1 MTQIASQSKDFPQWY
16 QDVVDK
22 AELAQHSK
30 VKGCM
35 VIRPYGYA
43 IWELVQAELDRR
55 IKAAGVKNAYFPLFI
70 PQSFLTREK
79 NHVKGFAPECAVV
92 TLGGGEELAEP
103 LVVRPTSETIIYE
116 MFAKWIS
123 SYKDLPYKINQ
134 WCNGVRWEKRTFP
147 FLRTTE
153 FLWQEGHTVHASR
166 EEAMEMVL
174 QALD

>member
-55 IKAAGVKNAYFPLFI
+55 IKTAGVKNAYFPLFI
-70 PQSFLTREK
+70 PQSFLTR
-79 NHVKGFAPECAVV
+79 
-92 TLGGGEELAEP
+92 
-103 LVVRPTSETIIYE
+103 
-116 MFAKWIS
+116 
-123 SYKDLPYKINQ
+123 
-134 WCNGVRWEKRTFP
+134 
-147 FLRTTE
+147 
-153 FLWQEGHTVHASR
+153 
-166 EEAMEMVL
+166 
-174 QALD
+174 